1 MANET
6 RDESTEGESDGE
18 VDDSD
23 DLDERDWFDDENAHD
38 LDDYDEDDLD
48 DEDELANSS
57 GDGDAPEDR
66 LPEVAP
72 QLRRY
77 ARDLSKASAS
87 LAGALDDYAGRVESA
102 ARGELPAGAAQP
114 PESLTP
120 DLVARELT
128 PSRLAGML
136 ELVRNVLI
144 FMPVL
149 WTWFEIG
156 RAAEAYSAFL
166 TANEGTAAASQSF
179 LHVWQ
184 TGFGGKSG
192 ALTFNLTT
200 TAWGAAGLI
209 LALVVFHLLATMARS
224 ENGRARERRAADF
237 AALLSRAAALR
248 PPERPETPQQQL
260 EEFARAGLSLSTQ
273 LADLSVTFGQRMAPL
288 AESLSAAERAM
299 AGMSDLVRH
308 QAEQM
313 AEVTKSLAE
322 VAAISRRL
330 EAVEASMTRSSVAL
344 EGMQN
349 RLAPATEEL
358 VAGIKGFTRTADLV
372 ARATDNFAESLSKS
386 DVQSES
392 LRDAAQNLNLVGN
405 RFLDGMERRQ

>member
-184 TGFGGKSG
+184 TGFGGHGG

-372 ARATDNFAESLSKS
+372 ARATD
-386 DVQSES
+386 
-392 LRDAAQNLNLVGN
+392 
-405 RFLDGMERRQ
+405 